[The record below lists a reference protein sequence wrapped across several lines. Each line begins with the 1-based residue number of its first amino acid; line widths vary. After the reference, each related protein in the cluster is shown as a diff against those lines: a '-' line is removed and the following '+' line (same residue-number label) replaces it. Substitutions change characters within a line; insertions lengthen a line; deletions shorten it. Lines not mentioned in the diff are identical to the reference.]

1 MVTRC
6 NSSRDSITDETGQE
20 AAVAD
25 AASKAAEDLL
35 LQRQLLLPARLKK
48 GAKQ

>member
-6 NSSRDSITDETGQE
+6 NSNRDSITDETGQE

-35 LQRQLLLPARLKK
+35 LQKQLRLPARLKRS
-48 GAKQ
+48 AKQ